1 MLVEGIQ
8 NVKNG
13 IPVYYK
19 GKGLDLKMG
28 APCINIFEYP
38 LGHRLNLTNLLL
50 IPNSSFSSDEKKLT
64 SYLPEEFEPDELDD
78 S

>member
-1 MLVEGIQ
+1 
-8 NVKNG
+8 
-13 IPVYYK
+13 
-19 GKGLDLKMG
+19 MG
-28 APCINIFEYP
+28 APCVNIFEYP

-50 IPNSSFSSDEKKLT
+50 IPHSSFSSDEKNLT